1 MKTTLF
7 FLLLSFSASIFAATN
22 SKAYDSMMSAIEA
35 NDVPKV
41 KALLAKKINPNT
53 RVDTRASPT
62 FLTHAAY
69 RGRIDIMK
77 LLIAAGADLEM
88 PNGDGYTPLMMA
100 AWGGHLEAVRFLL
113 AQRADINAVA
123 FRGETALSLAAE
135 FKKTDIVSALKKA
148 GAKQ

>member
-1 MKTTLF
+1 
-7 FLLLSFSASIFAATN
+7 
-22 SKAYDSMMSAIEA
+22 
-35 NDVPKV
+35 
-41 KALLAKKINPNT
+41 
-53 RVDTRASPT
+53 
-62 FLTHAAY
+62 
-69 RGRIDIMK
+69 MK